1 MNKHFEDARY
11 YLGRATETAKEG
23 VKEELEPVR
32 ERFGE
37 LTGEE
42 EEAEPEEGRLEK
54 MQSEIQELEEKAEG
68 EARRALTSARG
79 RIERYRKDD

>member
-32 ERFGE
+32 ERFSD
-37 LTGEE
+37 LTGSDEE
-42 EEAEPEEGRLEK
+42 DEPEPGRLEK
-54 MQSEIQELEEKAEG
+54 VQSEIRDLEEQAEG

-79 RIERYRKDD
+79 RIEKYRDDD

>member
-32 ERFGE
+32 ERFGDM
-37 LTGEE
+37 TGSD
-42 EEAEPEEGRLEK
+42 EEAEPEPNRLEK
-54 MQSEIQELEEKAEG
+54 VQSEIQDLEEKAEG
-68 EARRALTSARG
+68 EARRALSSARG
-79 RIERYRKDD
+79 RIQRYRDD